1 MLQVELKK
9 ILFHH
14 KGLLLLLIA
23 LAAYAVFCVGSGYD
37 SSYVIDR
44 NEDTYLTYMERWQG
58 EITEE
63 KAQEMEAEYA
73 EATRSDDGR
82 KAAFLTIY
90 NQYYYAKE
98 DPAHR
103 FLMDE
108 RGWDTLLTRDG
119 VNVILLLFL
128 LALCVPVFCGE
139 YQCGMAQILRSCRNG
154 RGRLAGIKLCVMAA
168 LAVLATVLFQLVQF
182 VVVALSVG
190 LDGASYPL
198 QSLSFFEH
206 SPYLISVGQAYGIV
220 VLSRCLGAAWFAILI
235 ALLSILFR
243 QTVLTTFSGIAVSI
257 LPHLIGGS
265 FLKYVLPLPAGLLA
279 GTGYVWGTL
288 TEVGYDEDWNLI
300 DIVTFPGITPEQFGF
315 LIVLFLAIV
324 CLLVWLCLRFYV
336 GRRKAISA
344 RPLLTAVL
352 ILCMTISLTGCGHS
366 NSSEITHDFLA
377 DASEGENSTYTVELD
392 MVENTITATSKA
404 TGEAILL
411 TRDPFG
417 QSGAIS
423 SIYVDEDACY
433 YASSGEVGDGFQIYR
448 IDLKDFSTRLYFS
461 TGSDNMATFWGLFD
475 HEPTVDELLA
485 DVGSVTSFVVD
496 RNYIYY
502 LQGGR
507 LYKVFRWTGW
517 ETVEVTNTAQVQ
529 SIKFLDGK
537 IVCEK

>member
-63 KAQEMEAEYA
+63 KAQEMVAEYA

-108 RGWDTLLTRDG
+108 RGWDTLLTHDG

-154 RGRLAGIKLCVMAA
+154 RGRLAGIKLGAMAA
-168 LAVLATVLFQLVQF
+168 LAILATALFQLVQF

-300 DIVTFPGITPEQFGF
+300 DIVTFPGITPEQFGMKRVS
-315 LIVLFLAIV
+315 LEELRGGSGGENAKITRAILDGTERGAKRDIVLLNAGAT
-324 CLLVWLCLRFYV
+324 LYV
-336 GRRKAISA
+336 GGVAESMEAGVK
-344 RPLLTAVL
+344 
-352 ILCMTISLTGCGHS
+352 
-366 NSSEITHDFLA
+366 LA
-377 DASEGENSTYTVELD
+377 A
-392 MVENTITATSKA
+392 
-404 TGEAILL
+404 EAI
-411 TRDPFG
+411 D
-417 QSGAIS
+417 SGA
-423 SIYVDEDACY
+423 A
-433 YASSGEVGDGFQIYR
+433 AR
-448 IDLKDFSTRLYFS
+448 KLK
-461 TGSDNMATFWGLFD
+461 
-475 HEPTVDELLA
+475 EL
-485 DVGSVTSFVVD
+485 VRVS
-496 RNYIYY
+496 
-502 LQGGR
+502 
-507 LYKVFRWTGW
+507 
-517 ETVEVTNTAQVQ
+517 NT
-529 SIKFLDGK
+529 
-537 IVCEK
+537 